1 VRFARAHPGLD
12 SMIGA
17 LPSKE
22 NADTLLEAVLA
33 AARIGD

>member
-1 VRFARAHPGLD
+1 
-12 SMIGA
+12 MIGA

>member
-1 VRFARAHPGLD
+1 
-12 SMIGA
+12 MIGA
-17 LPSKE
+17 LPPKE